1 MTIVAVVR
9 LERICPTPFAAKGWP
24 HFMDAAH
31 VEFENDALL
40 VDLVAV
46 RADQLQNA
54 IGI

>member
-1 MTIVAVVR
+1 MAVVAVVR
-9 LERICPTPFAAKGWP
+9 LERIGTAPFAAKGWP
-24 HFMDAAH
+24 HFMDTAH